1 MERISVTGLNPSGGF
16 STGRMHLERHA
27 GILYPR
33 NVKSLPGKFGSRARK
48 RGRREATEN
57 ENNAVLEL
65 VREGVR
71 RFILKDAPIGDF
83 QKAIRT
89 AAKRGEGSSHP
100 LTRAVFRRIVRA
112 AIHER
117 SRRTGGGKP

>member
-1 MERISVTGLNPSGGF
+1 M
-16 STGRMHLERHA
+16 
-27 GILYPR
+27 
-33 NVKSLPGKFGSRARK
+33 KSQPGKFSSSARR
-48 RGRREATEN
+48 RGKREAAEN
-57 ENNAVLEL
+57 ENNAILEL

-100 LTRAVFRRIVRA
+100 LTRAVFRRIVRS

-117 SRRTGGGKP
+117 SHRTGGDKT